1 MTKALVQKALSGDPL
16 ALSRLLT
23 LVENETP
30 EGISALSELYPR
42 SGKAHRIGITGPPGS
57 GKSTLVGQLVAQFR
71 SGMENHPPVEKIAV
85 IAVDP
90 TSPYSGGALLGDR
103 IRMRDL
109 SGDRGVFIRSMA
121 SRGALG
127 GLARTTVEVADV
139 LDAVGFELILIETV
153 GAGQAEVDI
162 ASSAHTTIVV
172 EAPGR
177 GDGVQAIKAGILEI
191 ADILIVNKADLDG
204 AEDAVRTLA
213 AMLQMQPSHTSEW
226 QVVVQTTVSTL
237 GEGVL
242 ELARRISTHR
252 QYLLASGE
260 WMEHNREQAGRR
272 LASLIQN
279 ELYRTFRMGLDDV
292 YWNEMVEALSSR
304 RIAPQAA
311 LDTLMTGAKQ

>member
-1 MTKALVQKALSGDPL
+1 MTKDLIRKALNGDPL

-30 EGISALSELYPR
+30 QGISALSELYPR
-42 SGKAHRIGITGPPGS
+42 SGHAHRIGITGPPGG

-71 SGMENHPPVEKIAV
+71 SGIEGHPAVDKIAV

-127 GLARTTVEVADV
+127 GLARTTIEVADI
-139 LDAVGFELILIETV
+139 LDAVGFKLILIETV

-191 ADILIVNKADLDG
+191 ADILVVNKADLDG
-204 AEDAVRTLA
+204 AEDAVRTLE
-213 AMLQMQPSHTSEW
+213 AMLQM
-226 QVVVQTTVSTL
+226 
-237 GEGVL
+237 
-242 ELARRISTHR
+242 
-252 QYLLASGE
+252 
-260 WMEHNREQAGRR
+260 
-272 LASLIQN
+272 
-279 ELYRTFRMGLDDV
+279 
-292 YWNEMVEALSSR
+292 
-304 RIAPQAA
+304 
-311 LDTLMTGAKQ
+311 